1 LVPAKKVKKEKS
13 DKPPKVKAEF
23 KKPLGTYSLFAKYVH
38 KHIEPDLKITQISPA
53 ITKFKEDP
61 KNAKVVKKINKIA
74 EEAEDEYV
82 RVLVASEI
90 LKERKKSD
98 KVVLFDNEE
107 KEKSESESEEEV
119 VKPKKK
125 SDKKKQSPMD
135 KFVTKKK

>member
-13 DKPPKVKAEF
+13 DKSPKVKAEF
-23 KKPLGTYSLFAKYVH
+23 KRPLGTYSLFAKYVH

-61 KNAKVVKKINKIA
+61 KNAKIVKKINKIA